1 MGNRGGCNH
10 TVLSAG
16 KYVIHKACSTFQ
28 RVLSSTKVAFPP
40 APAHTGSVLCL
51 SHRACPELE
60 MPLALAQEGIWAA
73 GGGAASAH
81 ALSWKHN
88 VLALPSADPRLSPQ
102 PGPGATAST
111 RGVTG
116 PAGPHAASA
125 QPKCSNS
132 LNPNS
137 LNLKSQGIL
146 ISKISSERRLLLTP
160 KYSEVALREAR
171 GDTNVAGIQSS
182 G

>member
-1 MGNRGGCNH
+1 
-10 TVLSAG
+10 
-16 KYVIHKACSTFQ
+16 
-28 RVLSSTKVAFPP
+28 
-40 APAHTGSVLCL
+40 
-51 SHRACPELE
+51 
-60 MPLALAQEGIWAA
+60 MPLALAQEGIRAA
-73 GGGAASAH
+73 GGEAASAR

-88 VLALPSADPRLSPQ
+88 VLALPSAQ

-116 PAGPHAASA
+116 PAGPHATSA

-137 LNLKSQGIL
+137 LNLKSLGIL

-160 KYSEVALREAR
+160 KYSEVALRKAR
-171 GDTNVAGIQSS
+171 GDMSVAGIQSS